1 MAQNALRRIS
11 IEKYLDLLPSL
22 KEESTQK
29 FANVALTLIALP
41 LFSIFAIGPT
51 LSTIAHLNKELEDS
65 RFVDSKLQDKI
76 TNLGI
81 LRQKYSNLQGDLPF
95 VFSALPQEPIVSLL
109 TAQIQGL
116 AQSANVTVKNINLSE
131 TELANATKK
140 KDASVL
146 PTETNKF
153 TFNIDV
159 QGTYPQVSTFITLL
173 SKFQRIVTIESVG
186 ITKIVESDQ
195 DVRLSV
201 AGTAYLVN

>member
-1 MAQNALRRIS
+1 MANALRKIS
-11 IEKYLDLLPSL
+11 VEKYLDLLPNL

-65 RFVDSKLQDKI
+65 KFVDNKLQEKI

-95 VFSALPQEPIVSLL
+95 VFSALPLEPLVSLL

-116 AQSANVTVKNINLSE
+116 AQSAQVTVRNINISE
-131 TELANATKK
+131 TELANITKK
-140 KDASVL
+140 KDPSLL
-146 PTETNKF
+146 PTETSKF
-153 TFNIDV
+153 IFSLDV
-159 QGTYPQVSTFITLL
+159 QGSYVQVSTFITLL
-173 SKFQRIVTIESVG
+173 SKFQRIVTIENVG
-186 ITKIVESDQ
+186 ITKIVED
-195 DVRLSV
+195 DKNVRLSV
-201 AGTAYLVN
+201 SGTAYLVN